1 MCFHNSMSKK
11 AQEVSNRFNAQ
22 IEIGFEPI
30 YHASGFSFPE
40 WPVITAEEPE
50 KIKMYQW
57 GLIPQWVKDE
67 EQAKK
72 IRGQT
77 LNARSETIFEKPSF
91 RLSIHKKRCFV
102 LSTGFFEWQDFN
114 KKKYPYFIHLKKS
127 ELFAL
132 AGVYSKWVNK
142 STGEIFNTFSIIT
155 MAANPLMAKIHNSK
169 ERMPVI
175 LPPKIERDWLN
186 KDLTDEQIKNF
197 FHAIDD
203 REMKAH
209 TISRLITSR
218 KENSNV
224 PVVIEKFE
232 YPELVD
238 AVNC

>member
-1 MCFHNSMSKK
+1 MSKK
-11 AQEVSNRFNAQ
+11 AQEVANRFNAQ

-40 WPVITAEEPE
+40 WPVITEEEPE

-57 GLIPQWVKDE
+57 GSIPQWVKDE

-114 KKKYPYFIHLKKS
+114 KIKYPYFIHLKKS

-132 AGVYSKWVNK
+132 AGIYSKWVNK
-142 STGEIFNTFSIIT
+142 ATGEIFNTFSIIT
-155 MAANPLMAKIHNSK
+155 TAANPLMAKIHNSK

-186 KDLTDEQIKNF
+186 TDLTDDQIKNF

-203 REMKAH
+203 SEMKAH
-209 TISRLITSR
+209 TISGLITSR